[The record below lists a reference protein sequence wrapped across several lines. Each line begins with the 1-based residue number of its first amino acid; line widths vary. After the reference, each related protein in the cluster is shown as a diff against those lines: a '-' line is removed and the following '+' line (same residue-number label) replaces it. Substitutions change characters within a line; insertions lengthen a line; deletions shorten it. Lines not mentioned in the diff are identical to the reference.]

1 MENLL
6 KAVEGG
12 SGRVGWDQPS
22 PAPRNRRGGREHTP
36 KPRLLESLDP
46 YEPPCRGPP
55 FLADADPWSGFCR
68 RMDLRPTT
76 DPIRSLLYVAGGWA
90 CLGLAVIGA
99 VLPILPTTPFVLLA
113 SWCFYRGSPRIHAW
127 LHRSRWFG
135 PTLDDWHHYH
145 GIRRSL
151 KDRAIRMVVVV
162 AACTLLFNSLAWYLQ
177 YLVIGLVGCGLY
189 TIWTVPTLPDDAP
202 AAPRMISE

>member
-1 MENLL
+1 
-6 KAVEGG
+6 
-12 SGRVGWDQPS
+12 
-22 PAPRNRRGGREHTP
+22 
-36 KPRLLESLDP
+36 
-46 YEPPCRGPP
+46 
-55 FLADADPWSGFCR
+55 
-68 RMDLRPTT
+68 MDLRPVT

-90 CLGLAVIGA
+90 CVGLAVIGA
-99 VLPILPTTPFVLLA
+99 ILPVIPTTPFLLVA

-151 KDRAIRMVVVV
+151 KHRAILMVLAVVIT
-162 AACTLLFNSLAWYLQ
+162 TLFFNALPWYLQ
-177 YLVIGLVGCGLY
+177 YLTIALVAYGLY

-202 AAPRMISE
+202 RAPRMPAE